1 MAALDHVVINTLKSM
16 DAAADLFVALGF
28 TLTPRGHHSLGSIN
42 HLMMTPGPYLELV
55 GVPDTGL
62 QRQEVLDSPFGLN
75 GLVLRT
81 TDADATRDGLA
92 AAGFAPVGPV
102 DFSRPVEIDGAAH
115 DARFRT
121 VRLPPETFP
130 AGRIYFCQHLTPEL
144 VWRQEW
150 MEHPNGFLG
159 IDRFTVEAQEAEE
172 EARRLAAA
180 FGAAA
185 EPHPSGWRVPLDDA
199 QAPSEVLVVPGPKAC
214 FLTATLRF
222 SALDEIAERARLRR
236 DAIWQPH
243 GKEAATLILP
253 TLHMNLTC
261 RSSR

>member
-16 DAAADLFVALGF
+16 DAAADLFAALGF
-28 TLTPRGHHSLGSIN
+28 TLTPRGYHSLGSIN
-42 HLMMTPGPYLELV
+42 HLMMTPGAYLELV

-81 TDADATRDGLA
+81 MDADATRDGLT
-92 AAGFAPVGPV
+92 AAGFAPAGPV
-102 DFSRPVEIDGAAH
+102 DFSRPVEVDGASH
-115 DARFRT
+115 DVRFRA
-121 VRLPPETFP
+121 VRFPPETFP
-130 AGRIYFCQHLTPEL
+130 AGRVYFCQHLTPEL
-144 VWRQEW
+144 VWRPEW

-159 IDRFTVEAQEAEE
+159 IDRFTVEAPDAEG

-180 FGAAA
+180 FGATT
-185 EPHPSGWRVPLDDA
+185 EPRPSGWRVPLDDA
-199 QAPSEVLVVPGPKAC
+199 EVLVVSGPKAC
-214 FLTATLRF
+214 FLTVTLRF
-222 SALDEIAERARLRR
+222 STLDEIAARARLRR
-236 DAIWQPH
+236 DAIWHSH
-243 GKEAATLILP
+243 GTDSGTLILP